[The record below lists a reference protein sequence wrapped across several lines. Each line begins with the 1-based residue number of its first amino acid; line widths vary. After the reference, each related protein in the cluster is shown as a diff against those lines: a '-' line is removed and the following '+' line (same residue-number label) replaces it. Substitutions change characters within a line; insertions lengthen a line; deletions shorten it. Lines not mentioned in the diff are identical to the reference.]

1 MSEETKKINT
11 FFKTA
16 RKSDVEKVTSDV
28 LFTDRQRKIFDMF
41 YIQKHDVN
49 FIADS
54 INVSADTINKE
65 LKNNL

>member
-28 LFTDRQRKIFDMF
+28 LFTDRQRKKFDMF

-49 FIADS
+49 FYS
-54 INVSADTINKE
+54 RFNKCFRRYN
-65 LKNNL
+65 K